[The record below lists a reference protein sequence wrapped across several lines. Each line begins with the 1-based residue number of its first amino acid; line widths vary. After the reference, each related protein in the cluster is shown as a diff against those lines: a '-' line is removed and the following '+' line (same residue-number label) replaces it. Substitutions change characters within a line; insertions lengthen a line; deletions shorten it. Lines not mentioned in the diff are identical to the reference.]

1 MNKKTP
7 TGQGRP
13 GKIESE
19 YPLQHLTTRIS
30 VEAHAILSEQENK
43 AVYID
48 SAIKEKNIKN
58 NCENVL

>member
-19 YPLQHLTTRIS
+19 YPLQHLTTRVSI
-30 VEAHAILSEQENK
+30 EAIEILDGQDNK
-43 AVYID
+43 AFFID
-48 SAIKEKNIKN
+48 SAIKEKKIKN
-58 NCENVL
+58 KH

>member
-13 GKIESE
+13 GTIESE

-30 VEAHAILSEQENK
+30 VEAHSILSEQENK
-43 AVYID
+43 ALFID
-48 SAIKEKNIKN
+48 SAIKEKNVKKD
-58 NCENVL
+58 L

>member
-1 MNKKTP
+1 MNKKIA

-30 VEAHAILSEQENK
+30 VEAHSILNEQDNK
-43 AVYID
+43 ALFID
-48 SAIKEKNIKN
+48 NAIKEKNKLKK
-58 NCENVL
+58 VL

>member
-19 YPLQHLTTRIS
+19 YPLQHMTSRIS
-30 VEAHAILSEQENK
+30 VEAIEILNEQEHK
-43 AVYID
+43 ALYLD
-48 SAIKEKNIKN
+48 TAIKEKKSKN
-58 NCENVL
+58 NLEV